1 MWSSFT
7 KDEKKLFLFLVVLLL
22 IGAIVFPYLDSRRRV
37 EVFTAGSEVT
47 TSGQVVTRGG
57 RSSGMRRSTPP
68 DSPLD
73 LNEATQ
79 EELETLPGIG
89 KSRAAAIIR
98 YREAHGRFRSV
109 NDLAKVSGIGKKI
122 AEQASAFVVVQNEN
136 SEGET
141 SPIAKQRLGGGVFVP
156 LGIESEQRQDSPP
169 PTERTSSASMAPATP
184 SVTQEIGVVDIN
196 SASENELAALEQ
208 IGPVLA
214 RRIVQYRDEHGRFRS
229 VDELDRVPG
238 IGKKRIELNRHR
250 LVVK

>member
-22 IGAIVFPYLDSRRRV
+22 IGAIVFPYLDSRRHV
-37 EVFTAGSEVT
+37 EVFTAGSEET
-47 TSGQVVTRGG
+47 TSGRIVAREG
-57 RSSGMRRSTPP
+57 RPKSKERSTPP

-98 YREAHGRFRSV
+98 YREAHGGFRSV
-109 NDLAKVSGIGKKI
+109 GDLAKVSGIGKKI
-122 AEQASAFVVVQNEN
+122 AEQASAFLVVQNEN
-136 SEGET
+136 SVGET
-141 SPIAKQRLGGGVFVP
+141 TSIAKQPRSDGVFVP
-156 LGIESEQRQDSPP
+156 LAMESERKHDPQA
-169 PTERTSSASMAPATP
+169 PTEPTLPSGSLAYSSVNQGS
-184 SVTQEIGVVDIN
+184 GVVDIN
-196 SASENELAALEQ
+196 SASENDLAALEQ

-214 RRIVQYRDEHGRFRS
+214 QRIIQYRNVHGRFRS

-250 LVVK
+250 LVAK